1 MTRASALA
9 YDTVRQWILDGE
21 VQPGQRLIE
30 EDLAQRVGVSRTSI
44 RDCLRRLAA
53 DGLVRTEA
61 SRGTFVPELG
71 TAEVDEVFQLRA
83 LLEGHAASLAAV
95 HGQPADWDELSGIA
109 DDIDAL
115 LTEPGLEG
123 RALFARFQ
131 TLNNRFHQVLLR
143 ASGSSRLQALA
154 KNLIEL
160 PLVTLKQHGWPGE
173 VQVRRSNQQHW
184 EVIEALRARDPFL
197 GRLRLQSH
205 ILGARPRAMVARMVP
220 ATALM

>member
-9 YDTVRQWILDGE
+9 YDMMRQWILDGE
-21 VQPGQRLIE
+21 AQPGQRLIE

-44 RDCLRRLAA
+44 REGLRRLAA
-53 DGLVRTEA
+53 DGLVRTEVG
-61 SRGTFVPELG
+61 RGSFVLDLS
-71 TAEVDEVFQLRA
+71 TAEVDEIFQLRA
-83 LLEGHAASLAAV
+83 MLEGHAVSLAAV
-95 HGQPADWDELSGIA
+95 HGQPADWEELSAIA
-109 DDIDAL
+109 SDIDAL

-123 RALFARFQ
+123 RALFSRFQ
-131 TLNNRFHQVLLR
+131 ALNHRFHQVLLR
-143 ASGSSRLQALA
+143 ASRSTRLQALA

-160 PLVTLKQHGWPGE
+160 PLVTLKQHAWPGE

-184 EVIEALRARDPFL
+184 EIIEAVRARDPFL

-205 ILGARPRAMVARMVP
+205 LLGARPRAMVSQMVP

>member
-9 YDTVRQWILDGE
+9 YDTMRQWILDGE
-21 VQPGQRLIE
+21 AQPGQRLIE

-44 RDCLRRLAA
+44 REGLRRLAA

-61 SRGTFVPELG
+61 GRGSFVLDLSTG
-71 TAEVDEVFQLRA
+71 EVDEIFQLRA
-83 LLEGHAASLAAV
+83 MLEGHAVSLAAV
-95 HGQPADWDELSGIA
+95 HGQPADWEELSSIA
-109 DDIDAL
+109 SAIDAL

-123 RALFARFQ
+123 RALFSRFQ
-131 TLNNRFHQVLLR
+131 ALNHRFHQVLLR
-143 ASGSSRLQALA
+143 ASRSTRLQALA

-160 PLVTLKQHGWPGE
+160 PLVTLKQHAWPGE

-184 EVIEALRARDPFL
+184 EIIEAVRARDPFL

-205 ILGARPRAMVARMVP
+205 LLGARPRAMVAQMVP

>member
-9 YDTVRQWILDGE
+9 YETMRRWILDGE

-44 RDCLRRLAA
+44 REGLRRLAA

-61 SRGTFVPELG
+61 SRGSFVLELS

-83 LLEGHAASLAAV
+83 LLEGHAVSLAAV
-95 HGQPADWDELSGIA
+95 HGQPADWEELTDIA
-109 DDIDAL
+109 RQIDAL
-115 LTEPGLEG
+115 LGESGLEG
-123 RALFARFQ
+123 PALFARFQ
-131 TLNNRFHQVLLR
+131 DLNHRFHQTLLR
-143 ASGSSRLQALA
+143 ASRSSRLQALA
-154 KNLIEL
+154 KTLIEL

-184 EVIEALRARDPFL
+184 EIIEALRARDPFL
-197 GRLRLQSH
+197 VRLRLQSH
-205 ILGARPRAMVARMVP
+205 LLGARPRALVAQMVP